1 MENEEKSYAAYEML
15 KARHVVRT
23 EISKE
28 MINSAIDVVKLVE
41 YEMIKKISKHLVQ
54 AVEKRYTI
62 QDITDTNSE
71 FSQYSGVFEV
81 EMYIFTREQLV
92 NLLKI
97 DIYKEYEYLR
107 DIISERFKELLSKNI
122 VKLGTE

>member
-15 KARHVVRT
+15 KARHIIRT

-28 MINSAIDVVKLVE
+28 MINSAIDVEKLLE
-41 YEMIKKISKHLVQ
+41 YEMVKKISKRLVQ
-54 AVEKRYTI
+54 TVEKRYTI

-71 FSQYSGVFEV
+71 FFNGNKVFEA

-107 DIISERFKELLSKNI
+107 DIISERFKEILSKNI
-122 VKLGTE
+122 LKLGTE

>member
-1 MENEEKSYAAYEML
+1 MEDKEKSYAAYGML
-15 KARHVVRT
+15 KARHIVRT

-28 MINSAIDVVKLVE
+28 MINSAIDVEKLVE
-41 YEMIKKISKHLVQ
+41 YEMIRKISKHLVQ

-71 FSQYSGVFEV
+71 FSQDSRVFEV

-92 NLLKI
+92 NFLKI
-97 DIYKEYEYLR
+97 GIYKEYEYMA
-107 DIISERFKELLSKNI
+107 DMISERFKELLSKNI